1 MNVNITLNAMLC
13 LMSYDITLLT
23 LCYVMLCYVT
33 LCCVMLRCF
42 VLCGV
47 FYALLWRFVAF
58 FCPKCAILWH
68 FVAKSGKKVAKN
80 GQKLG
85 KKWPILS
92 RMGELL
98 KGSFFCLF
106 SCILSHPRGG
116 VAPHGMGGYP
126 HRGSPWW

>member
-1 MNVNITLNAMLC
+1 MLC
-13 LMSYDITLLT
+13 L
-23 LCYVMLCYVT
+23 
-33 LCCVMLRCF
+33 VMLRCF

-106 SCILSHPRGG
+106 LGIFVPPPWG
-116 VAPHGMGGYP
+116 VAPHGMGGTP
-126 HRGSPWW
+126 IGGPQGGKI

>member
-1 MNVNITLNAMLC
+1 
-13 LMSYDITLLT
+13 
-23 LCYVMLCYVT
+23 MLCYVW
-33 LCCVMLRCF
+33 LCYV
-42 VLCGV
+42 VLS
-47 FYALLWRFVAF
+47 FVAF
-58 FCPKCAILWH
+58 FMPFCGVLWRFFALNCAILWH

-106 SCILSHPRGG
+106 LGIFVPPPWG

-126 HRGSPWW
+126 HRGSLGGKI